1 MQKRLQTVFSD
12 QQQIKNNFGHY
23 LILTRA
29 IEREKNHIE
38 WLKRESDV

>member
-1 MQKRLQTVFSD
+1 M
-12 QQQIKNNFGHY
+12 
-23 LILTRA
+23 TRA